1 MAASRKICT
10 ACSHGPCVL
19 YYTALVQSTED
30 GQTISG
36 DIRLLG
42 DPILFDPEMICDRF
56 PSETNE
62 K

>member
-1 MAASRKICT
+1 MAAGRKICT

-19 YYTALVQSTED
+19 YYTALAQTNED
-30 GQTISG
+30 GQFVNG

-42 DPILFDPEMICDRF
+42 EPILFDPELICDRY

>member
-19 YYTALVQSTED
+19 YYTALAQTTAD
-30 GQTISG
+30 GQLISG
-36 DIRLLG
+36 DVRLIG
-42 DPILFDPEMICDRF
+42 EPIEFDPELICDKF
-56 PSETNE
+56 PSETNQ